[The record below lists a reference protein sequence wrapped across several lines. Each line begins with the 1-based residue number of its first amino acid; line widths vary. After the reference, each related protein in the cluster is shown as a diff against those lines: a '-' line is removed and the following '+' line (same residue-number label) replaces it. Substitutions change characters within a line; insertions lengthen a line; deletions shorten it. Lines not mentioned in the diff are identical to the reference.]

1 MTNDSPMPSNSNPK
15 STKIKQLGNLGSQA
29 QKLLSN
35 SWQTQIM
42 PRSQDFS
49 HYLLEKYRKIDLQNE
64 PRQRRFVVATIILF
78 IIWLLLVGT
87 LNFSEIFVGFLVVVF
102 TVWLSSSHLSFLD
115 DIKFNWATPLFML
128 SYLGVF
134 LLALLHA
141 NIDMARRV
149 LSPSLPINPA
159 LVEVK
164 TQLKSSLGKLILA
177 NSITLTPGTLTVDVV
192 GEHLLVH
199 WVDSSPGKDL
209 EHATHAIAESFER
222 HLRKMLL

>member
-1 MTNDSPMPSNSNPK
+1 MTANDSPIPSDSKK
-15 STKIKQLGNLGSQA
+15 SKIKLLGIQA
-29 QKLLSN
+29 QKAQKVLVN
-35 SWQTQIM
+35 SWQNQVI
-42 PRSQDFS
+42 PRYQDVSQ
-49 HYLLEKYRKIDLQNE
+49 YLLTEYRKIDLKNE
-64 PRQRRFVVATIILF
+64 HRQRRFVVATVMLF
-78 IIWLLLVGT
+78 IVWLLLVGT
-87 LNFSEIFVGFLVVVF
+87 LNFSEIFVGFFVVIF
-102 TVWLSSSHLSFLD
+102 TAWLSSSHLSFLD

-128 SYLGVF
+128 RYLGVF

-159 LVEVK
+159 MVEVE

-192 GEHLLVH
+192 GERLLVH
-199 WVDSSPGKDL
+199 WVDSSPGRDL

-222 HLRKMLL
+222 NLREFIE

>member
-1 MTNDSPMPSNSNPK
+1 MTANDSPTPSSNSH
-15 STKIKQLGNLGSQA
+15 KIKKLGIQA
-29 QKLLSN
+29 QKAQKMLSN
-35 SWQTQIM
+35 SWQTQVM
-42 PRSQDFS
+42 PRYQDVS
-49 HYLLEKYRKIDLQNE
+49 HYCLEEYRKIDLKNE
-64 PRQRRFVVATIILF
+64 PRQRRFVVATVILF
-78 IIWLLLVGT
+78 IVWLLLVGT
-87 LNFSEIFVGFLVVVF
+87 LNFSEIFVGFLVAMF

-115 DIKFNWATPLFML
+115 NLKLNLLTPLFIL
-128 SYLGVF
+128 RYLGVF

-159 LVEVK
+159 MVEVK

-192 GEHLLVH
+192 GERLLVH

-209 EHATHAIAESFER
+209 EQATHAIAESFER
-222 HLRKMLL
+222 HLREFIE

>member
-1 MTNDSPMPSNSNPK
+1 M
-15 STKIKQLGNLGSQA
+15 
-29 QKLLSN
+29 LSN
-35 SWQTQIM
+35 SWQTKIL
-42 PRSQDFS
+42 PRYQDFS
-49 HYLLEKYRKIDLQNE
+49 HYLLEEYRKIDLKNE

-87 LNFSEIFVGFLVVVF
+87 FNFSEIFVGFLVVVF

-115 DIKFNWATPLFML
+115 DIKFHWATPLFL
-128 SYLGVF
+128 LRYLGVF
-134 LLALLHA
+134 LLALLRA

-159 LVEVK
+159 VVEVK
-164 TQLKSSLGKLILA
+164 TQLQSSLGKLILA

-199 WVDSSPGKDL
+199 WVDSSPGRDL

-222 HLRKMLL
+222 YLRELVL

>member
-1 MTNDSPMPSNSNPK
+1 MTANDSPIPSDSKK
-15 STKIKQLGNLGSQA
+15 SKIKLLGIQA
-29 QKLLSN
+29 QKAQKVLVN
-35 SWQTQIM
+35 SWQDQVI
-42 PRSQDFS
+42 PRYQDVSQ
-49 HYLLEKYRKIDLQNE
+49 YILTEYRKIDLKNE
-64 PRQRRFVVATIILF
+64 HRQRRFVVATVMLF
-78 IIWLLLVGT
+78 IVWLLLVGT
-87 LNFSEIFVGFLVVVF
+87 LNFSEIFVGFFVVIF
-102 TVWLSSSHLSFLD
+102 TAWLSSSHLSFLD

-128 SYLGVF
+128 RYLGVF

-159 LVEVK
+159 MVEVE

-192 GEHLLVH
+192 GERLLVH
-199 WVDSSPGKDL
+199 WVDSSPGRDL

-222 HLRKMLL
+222 HLREFIE